1 MKNMRDPMVEA
12 TTDPVIIFVT
22 HKTGFSIA
30 GYDDYAS
37 VSIKT
42 FLNDSCDKRVVVFD
56 ENT

>member
-1 MKNMRDPMVEA
+1 MRDPMVEA

-42 FLNDSCDKRVVVFD
+42 FLNDSCDKRVVVYD